1 MSPRHAAVTAGLHLE
16 TALAEAASAAASG
29 RAGEGTALVAGMDEV
44 GRGAM
49 AGPVVVG
56 AVAVPVPAA
65 DQPPPVRDSKALTDR
80 RRRLLVPQIRDWAA
94 AVGLGEASP
103 AEIDEH
109 GLSTALALAGR
120 RAWAALCRAVEDEPV
135 ALILDGRDD
144 WLSRGAGSPAVQAV
158 GGPVPPRPQMVVKA
172 EDQAA
177 TVAGA
182 SIVAKVYRDDLMI
195 ALHEE
200 FPAYGWAGNKGYGSA
215 GHREALERY
224 GAVDHHRRSWA
235 LPVRRVEEPTLFGEE
250 RLWAPPQDTD
260 PPREGGHTHGR

>member
-1 MSPRHAAVTAGLHLE
+1 MSPRRPAVTAGLHLE
-16 TALAEAASAAASG
+16 SALAEAHGAADGAPL
-29 RAGEGTALVAGMDEV
+29 LVAGIDEV

-49 AGPVVVG
+49 AGPAVVG
-56 AVAVPVPAA
+56 AVAVWVPTAEE
-65 DQPPPVRDSKALTDR
+65 PPPVRDSKAVTDR
-80 RRRLLVPQIRDWAA
+80 RRRLLVPEVIEWAA
-94 AVGLGEASP
+94 AVGIGEASP

-120 RAWAALCRAVEDEPV
+120 RAWSVLCRNAGAEPV

-144 WLSRGAGSPAVQAV
+144 WLTRGAGREVVEDVP
-158 GGPVPPRPQMVVKA
+158 GPVPPVPQMVVKA

-182 SIVAKVYRDDLMI
+182 SITAKVYRDDLMI

-215 GHREALERY
+215 GHRAAIEQD
-224 GAVDHHRRSWA
+224 GAVVHHRRSWA
-235 LPVRRVEEPTLFGEE
+235 LPVRRVEEPPLFAWGE
-250 RLWAPPQDTD
+250 DTGPGD
-260 PPREGGHTHGR
+260 GWKGAGP

>member
-1 MSPRHAAVTAGLHLE
+1 MSPRRPVITAGLHLE
-16 TALAEAASAAASG
+16 SALAQTRGA
-29 RAGEGTALVAGMDEV
+29 TAQTPLLVAGMDEV

-49 AGPVVVG
+49 AGPAVVG
-56 AVAVPVPAA
+56 AVAVWVPTDEA
-65 DQPPPVRDSKALTDR
+65 PPPVRDSKALTDR
-80 RRRLLVPQIRDWAA
+80 RRRILVPEVVDWAA
-94 AVGLGEASP
+94 AVGIGEASP

-120 RAWAALCRAVEDEPV
+120 RAWSVLYRNAGAEPV

-144 WLSRGAGSPAVQAV
+144 WLTRGTGREVVDEVP
-158 GGPVPPRPQMVVKA
+158 GPVPPIPQMVVKA

-182 SIVAKVYRDDLMI
+182 SITAKVYRDDLMI

-215 GHREALERY
+215 EHRAAIEQD
-224 GAVDHHRRSWA
+224 GAVVHHRRSWA
-235 LPVRRVEEPTLFGEE
+235 LPVRRVEEPALFAWGE
-250 RLWAPPQDTD
+250 DTGPD
-260 PPREGGHTHGR
+260 DGREGAGP